1 MDRRQFFTSFAKSA
15 TCSVSGSP
23 GSEYFTNAVF
33 RTHENK
39 EVRFY
44 DDLIKDKH
52 VVINFMYTRC
62 EGSCPITTAKLA
74 KVQQT
79 LKQRVGRDIFMYS
92 ISIKPEEDD
101 PAALK
106 EYAQMYRTKPGWL
119 FLTGSREDTDT
130 VRMRLFSEYHPAI
143 DLNKYQHTGMIR
155 IINDNLNRWFM
166 APAQASAETLVQAVR
181 WCDPPKPLAVRI
193 RENAIIQAKIDK
205 MQHQM
210 LPTWLS
216 SLNEP

>member
-62 EGSCPITTAKLA
+62 EGSCPITTANMV
-74 KVQQT
+74 KVQKM
-79 LKQRVGRDIFMYS
+79 LKQRIGRDIFMYS

-106 EYAQMYRTKPGWL
+106 EYAQIYRAKPGWL
-119 FLTGSREDTDT
+119 FLTGSRADTDT
-130 VRMRLFSEYHPAI
+130 VRMRLFAEYHPAI
-143 DLNKYQHTGMIR
+143 DLNPYQHTGMIR
-155 IINDNLNRWFM
+155 VINDNFNRWFM
-166 APAQASAETLVQAVR
+166 APSQASAETLVQAVR
-181 WCDPPKPLAVRI
+181 WCDPPKPLAVRM
-193 RENAIIQAKIDK
+193 RENAVIQAKIDK

-210 LPTWLS
+210 LPTWLD
-216 SLNEP
+216 SLNES